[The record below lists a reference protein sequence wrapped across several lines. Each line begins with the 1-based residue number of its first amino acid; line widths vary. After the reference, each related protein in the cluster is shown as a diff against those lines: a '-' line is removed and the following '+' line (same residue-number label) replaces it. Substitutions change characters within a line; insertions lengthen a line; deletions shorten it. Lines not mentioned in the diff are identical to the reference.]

1 MIPLDRRR
9 IGPPGRVTVW
19 GRPWHGLVEG
29 GTLTLPNGATMPHPY
44 PGDAGDAD
52 VLAFRLPGTPAV
64 VRSPE
69 QAAADAAAGRQW
81 LDYALISGRYD
92 RQLYG
97 QSIGGNGTWLYAAP
111 DGSRWLATL
120 AGVPDTHDLTAPW
133 TTTVT
138 CARFG
143 DFGAAPEEHVL
154 TASLADWQQSIPG
167 HPDGDYALDYMGI
180 VDSANVWV
188 EDVTPTGD
196 AAILMIGMDAGA
208 QLIDRRPTGFLQ
220 LDLSGTPGIDATAAL
235 TVLRTRAQTLGTVSW
250 SEVYDLVTRR
260 YQRENT
266 TTVTI
271 VGGYPTCD
279 GYQSIVTTE
288 VPGTMVAGSVSP
300 FDVFWT
306 IGSFDAS
313 SSISNRIIGMAFVD
327 GTPRALLMSASN
339 TTIDAYPSPDI
350 SAGGSA
356 ERRTPFT
363 GPFPPGAGEGCFMG
377 GAELISS
384 TIFWSLSQTITRHT
398 TSTMTLAYEGGEAV
412 TLAASYHQQRF
423 GTLTHDS
430 IGNMRNGFE
439 EWTIGDTTYTFTYPT
454 EAIGTPGGL
463 FGPLQLLG
471 FFRQERP
478 DDAFMADMHQVPIG
492 NNNVGFFNH
501 EINRYSATCAE
512 IATDHITPTGI
523 HEWTRWGAVAPTSVA
538 TGKVVG
544 NNPHGS
550 AHPIT
555 GEIVRASA
563 VPVIWV

>member
-1 MIPLDRRR
+1 MLPQDTHQP
-9 IGPPGRVTVW
+9 GPPGRVTVW
-19 GRPWHGLVEG
+19 GRPWHGLVEA

-44 PGDAGDAD
+44 PGDAGAAD

-69 QAAADAAAGRQW
+69 HAAADAAAGRQW

-120 AGVPDTHDLTAPW
+120 AGVPDTHDLTMPW

-143 DFGAAPEEHVL
+143 DFGTAAEEHVL
-154 TASLADWQQSIPG
+154 TAVLADWQQSIPG

-188 EDVTPTGD
+188 EDVTQTGD

-220 LDLSGTPGIDATAAL
+220 LDLSGTPGVDAAAAL
-235 TVLRTRAQTLGTVSW
+235 TVLRTRAQTLGTVTW
-250 SEVYDLVTRR
+250 DEVFDQATYR
-260 YQRENT
+260 YQNAVT

-279 GYQSIVTTE
+279 GYRSLFGTE
-288 VPGTMVAGSVSP
+288 VVGTMIEDNVGTL
-300 FDVFWT
+300 WT
-306 IGSFDAS
+306 IGSHSANT
-313 SSISNRIIGMAFVD
+313 SISNRIIGMAFVA
-327 GTPRALLMSASN
+327 GTPRALLLSATNS
-339 TTIDAYPSPDI
+339 TLDTFPYPDI
-350 SAGGSA
+350 TAGGTG

-363 GPFPPGAGEGCFMG
+363 GPFPPGAEEGCFLG
-377 GAELISS
+377 TEELISDTTFW
-384 TIFWSLSQTITRHT
+384 TISQTNTRQVDASLT
-398 TSTMTLAYEGGEAV
+398 IAYEGSAGV
-412 TLAASYHQQRF
+412 TVSASYHRERA
-423 GTLTHDS
+423 GTLHKNDV
-430 IGNMRNGFE
+430 GNLYTSWE
-439 EWTIGDTTYTFTYPT
+439 TWTVGDTSHTFTYPS
-454 EAIGTPGGL
+454 EPIGVPGT
-463 FGPLQLLG
+463 FGPALQLLG
-471 FFRQERP
+471 FFRQEQP
-478 DDAFMADMHQVPIG
+478 ADAFMADMHQVPIG
-492 NNNVGFFNH
+492 NNNVGFFAH

-512 IATDHITPTGI
+512 IATDYITPAGAHT
-523 HEWTRWGAVAPTSVA
+523 WTRWGAVAPTSVA

-550 AHPIT
+550 AHPVT
-555 GEIVRASA
+555 GEIARARA
-563 VPVIWV
+563 APVCWV